1 MLHEEITGKIIGC
14 SMKIHSEIGP
24 GFMES
29 VYCRCLQ
36 IEFKL
41 ENIYFENEKEFPIY
55 YRNEKVGARRV
66 DFFINNLVLLEIKAV
81 TNLEDVHLAQALN
94 YLEAFKMEIGLL
106 INFGSKSLQF
116 KRLYNNHLIK

>member
-29 VYCRCLQ
+29 VYHRCLE
-36 IEFKL
+36 IEFRH
-41 ENIYFENEKEFPIY
+41 ENISFENEKEFPIY

-66 DFFINNLVLLEIKAV
+66 DFFVNKLVLLEIKAV